1 MARPAQARR
10 SANVLRDHLVDS
22 RLAGPVATTP
32 RQTIANCGKLSAG
45 DPNYTFGLAGSAG
58 TPILEALAAV
68 REVCGGDPGG
78 TGDLDGPGWIDPD
91 AALAA
96 IEAHRQRLASIARR
110 SGRVL
115 LATGHPTGLLAHYM
129 ALARALQAA
138 GCALLTPLDDVFV
151 TRTEQGR
158 RQGIRFTDGVAAEHD
173 GASLRHT
180 HRPDLME
187 AMLADLGGGA
197 DAPDL
202 VVADHGLAGAAIQ
215 AGLQTISIADVNDPG
230 LPLAQV
236 RGLTDAVLPIDDNLA
251 PRLFVPV
258 TEAML
263 AW

>member
-1 MARPAQARR
+1 MARSKGRR
-10 SANVLRDHLVDS
+10 ERDALRDHLVDS

-32 RQTIANCGKLSAG
+32 RQTIANCRKLSAG
-45 DPNYTFGLAGSAG
+45 DPNYTFGLSRSVG
-58 TPILEALAAV
+58 TSMLEALDAV
-68 REVCGGDPGG
+68 RAVCGGDPGG
-78 TGDLDGPGWIDPD
+78 TGDLDGPGWIEPD

-96 IEAHRQRLASIARR
+96 IEVHRQRLAAVARQR
-110 SGRVL
+110 GRVL

-151 TRTEQGR
+151 TRTERGR

-180 HRPDLME
+180 HRSELME
-187 AMLADLGGGA
+187 AMLADLGSGA
-197 DAPDL
+197 DAPHL

-215 AGLQTISIADVNDPG
+215 AGLNTISIADVNDPG

-251 PRLFVPV
+251 PRAFVPV